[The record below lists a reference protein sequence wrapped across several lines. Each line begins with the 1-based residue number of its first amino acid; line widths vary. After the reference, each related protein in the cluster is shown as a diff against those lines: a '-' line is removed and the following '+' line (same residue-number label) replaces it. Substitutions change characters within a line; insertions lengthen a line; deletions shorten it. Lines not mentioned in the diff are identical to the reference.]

1 MNASNYVSGNAS
13 ALTAAVGWIEN
24 LLLGS
29 LATTISI
36 LAIAAVGMLMLTGH
50 VPARRGGRTVL
61 GCFILFGAGAIAHGL
76 LDAATFVTSPAPVT
90 ISIPPYEAPTPV
102 PAPAPS
108 DPYEGAAIPV
118 RPRTDLIK

>member
-1 MNASNYVSGNAS
+1 MNAVNYGSDNAT

-29 LATTISI
+29 LATTLSI
-36 LAIAAVGMLMLTGH
+36 LAIATLGMLMLAGH
-50 VPARRGGRTVL
+50 MPFRRGGRTVL
-61 GCFILFGAGAIAHGL
+61 ACFILFGAGAIAHGL
-76 LDAATFVTSPAPVT
+76 LGAATFVAGRAPVT
-90 ISIPPYEAPTPV
+90 ISIPAYEAPPPA

-118 RPRTDLIK
+118 RPRAGLVK